1 VAPNVWSYAFRP
13 AMLHCTFPYL
23 HAITDMGV
31 RALPGWLRWPGG
43 YVIYEPV
50 LGCVF
55 ALPWAWLAPVT
66 AAVGV
71 QRVRALAR
79 ASGGSAP
86 PDAARTW
93 LTVATILAAVGS
105 FLVPLSVFWATM
117 RFLGDMA
124 PALTLAGTVGW
135 WLWVERVRERP
146 APRRLIAAA
155 AVALA
160 LVTVGIGAALG
171 FEGQYQHFRQHNP
184 ALLERL
190 AKAMSRC

>member
-1 VAPNVWSYAFRP
+1 VA
-13 AMLHCTFPYL
+13 
-23 HAITDMGV
+23 V
-31 RALPGWLRWPGG
+31 R
-43 YVIYEPV
+43 
-50 LGCVF
+50 
-55 ALPWAWLAPVT
+55 
-66 AAVGV
+66 
-71 QRVRALAR
+71 RVRALAG

-93 LTVATILAAVGS
+93 LTLATILAAAGS

-124 PALTLAGTVGW
+124 PALTLAGTLGW

-146 APRRLIAAA
+146 APRRLVTAA

-160 LVTVGIGAALG
+160 LATVAIGAALG
-171 FEGQYQHFRQHNP
+171 FEGQYRHFRQHNP

-190 AKAMSRC
+190 AKAASFC